1 MWTDASCADRAA
13 HWLRPN
19 EACRYPRR
27 HIFLD
32 TEARIERVPGGH
44 VQTWR
49 LAVARFRT
57 APKGRRVREREAVYD
72 DPATLWKDIDA
83 HCGRNERTILWA
95 HNLGYDARISQAF
108 EILPHLGWELE
119 AHNLAPRG
127 AWLQWRRGKASLL
140 MVDSAAIFQTR
151 LAKVAEMFGMAKL
164 DIPLW
169 TEDRDLWEQR
179 CRRDVEI
186 LATAVTAYL
195 AWLEREGMG
204 NWQMTGAGQSWA
216 AFRHRF
222 MTHKMLVHED
232 VAALRAE
239 RRALWT
245 GRCEAYWHGT
255 WLGETVH
262 EWDLPTAYAHVMR
275 DVAVPTHLVG
285 PMPDGYDWRSVL
297 GSDRVALLAVCTV
310 DTPAPVVPTLL
321 DGRILWPTGRFE
333 TVLWDV
339 EIRAAL
345 AEGAT
350 VTVHNGWLYRKRP
363 ALQAF
368 GQWVLDGVAAPDE
381 RVPAWEKMIRRH
393 WGHALVGRFAMTYT
407 LWEEVAHLPVV
418 GTRYARCH
426 DLDTGETYDIMQA
439 GRTLWR
445 EAGRQDWSQSQPA
458 VTGYIQ
464 AVCRVRLWDIMRSM
478 PPRSFLYVDT
488 DSLLVSDSWLSTMED
503 IATSPVGHG
512 LRLKRSWDG
521 ISIYGPRQIVTGDRV
536 RISGVSHYAKRVER
550 HVYDGEVWESLRTG
564 LHRGHASEVR
574 LRDRTW
580 HANGVDRRRT
590 ATAVGW
596 TEPIHIGG

>member
-95 HNLGYDARISQAF
+95 HNLGYDARVSQAF

-239 RRALWT
+239 RYGRGGARRIGTVPGWGRRYMSGTFQPRTRTSCETWRCRHIWSARCQTATTGALCWALTGWRCSPYAQWT
-245 GRCEAYWHGT
+245 LRLRWYRRYLMAVFSGR
-255 WLGETVH
+255 
-262 EWDLPTAYAHVMR
+262 
-275 DVAVPTHLVG
+275 
-285 PMPDGYDWRSVL
+285 PDGLRRCCGTSRY
-297 GSDRVALLAVCTV
+297 G
-310 DTPAPVVPTLL
+310 P
-321 DGRILWPTGRFE
+321 LW
-333 TVLWDV
+333 L
-339 EIRAAL
+339 
-345 AEGAT
+345 
-350 VTVHNGWLYRKRP
+350 
-363 ALQAF
+363 
-368 GQWVLDGVAAPDE
+368 
-381 RVPAWEKMIRRH
+381 
-393 WGHALVGRFAMTYT
+393 
-407 LWEEVAHLPVV
+407 
-418 GTRYARCH
+418 
-426 DLDTGETYDIMQA
+426 
-439 GRTLWR
+439 
-445 EAGRQDWSQSQPA
+445 
-458 VTGYIQ
+458 
-464 AVCRVRLWDIMRSM
+464 RVR
-478 PPRSFLYVDT
+478 P
-488 DSLLVSDSWLSTMED
+488 
-503 IATSPVGHG
+503 
-512 LRLKRSWDG
+512 
-521 ISIYGPRQIVTGDRV
+521 
-536 RISGVSHYAKRVER
+536 
-550 HVYDGEVWESLRTG
+550 
-564 LHRGHASEVR
+564 
-574 LRDRTW
+574 
-580 HANGVDRRRT
+580 
-590 ATAVGW
+590 
-596 TEPIHIGG
+596 